1 MPRQS
6 EAKKDV
12 LICEKRGGVD
22 KKRYHSTISEWG
34 NPIGEEPIINIWIHS
49 MLRRTGRTET
59 SQYPEEKKSTEI
71 L

>member
-1 MPRQS
+1 MTKRAGWMPRQS

-34 NPIGEEPIINIWIHS
+34 NPIGEEPIINI
-49 MLRRTGRTET
+49 
-59 SQYPEEKKSTEI
+59 
-71 L
+71 

>member
-22 KKRYHSTISEWG
+22 KKRYYSTISEWG
-34 NPIGEEPIINIWIHS
+34 NPVDEE
-49 MLRRTGRTET
+49 
-59 SQYPEEKKSTEI
+59 STI
-71 L
+71 VN